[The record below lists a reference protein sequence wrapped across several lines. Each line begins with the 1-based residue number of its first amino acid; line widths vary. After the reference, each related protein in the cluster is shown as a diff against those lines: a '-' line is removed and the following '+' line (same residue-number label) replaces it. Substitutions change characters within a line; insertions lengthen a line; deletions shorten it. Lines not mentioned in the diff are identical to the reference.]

1 MTLSS
6 IRVVFFSV
14 ACLSFVAGC
23 DSKKKDEAAEAPPA
37 ASIEKTGD
45 INLVQVKHSE
55 RFGLT
60 TVTERKSGSTLNVTG
75 AVFPDVSRTIP
86 VISLANGRVVDTFVR
101 LGDTVKKGQLL
112 MEVQS
117 TDVSGAFAVYL
128 KASNDERLARVQYD
142 RAKLL
147 FDKGAVSKAQMETA
161 ENAELD
167 AKTDLNA
174 AEMQLKVLGV
184 DKANPSAAAKIYA
197 PVSGVIIG
205 QNVTSSGAAGVA
217 LSGSSTAFTIAD
229 LSHVWIVCDVFEGD
243 LATVRLGETAEIRL
257 TAYPDKVLTGIVSDI
272 GAVLDPLTR
281 TAKVRIQV
289 DNSARTMRV
298 GMFAT
303 ATLHG
308 QKAET
313 RMVVPASAVLHLQ
326 DRDWVYVPLGNGQ
339 FRRTE
344 VRAGAMVDG
353 GGQEIVSGLG
363 AGQQVIAKALDLQNS
378 AAQE

>member
-1 MTLSS
+1 MTVRGIGVAL
-6 IRVVFFSV
+6 FSLV
-14 ACLSFVAGC
+14 CLGSMAGC
-23 DSKKKDEAAEAPPA
+23 NGKKKDEAAEAPPK
-37 ASIEKTGD
+37 ASVEKAGD
-45 INLVQVKHSE
+45 INLVQVKHAE
-55 RFGLT
+55 RFALA
-60 TVTERKSGSTLNVTG
+60 TVTEQMAASSLNVTG
-75 AVFPDVSRTIP
+75 SVQPDVSRTIP
-86 VISLANGRVVDTFVR
+86 VISLANGRVVDTFAR

-128 KASNDERLARVQYD
+128 KAANDERLARIQYE
-142 RAKLL
+142 RAKTLY
-147 FDKGAVSKAQMETA
+147 DKGAIAKAQLESA
-161 ENAELD
+161 ENSQMD

-174 AEMQLKVLGV
+174 AEQQLKVLGV
-184 DKANPSAAAKIYA
+184 DKANPSAAVKVYA
-197 PVSGVIIG
+197 PASGVIIA
-205 QNVTSSGAAGVA
+205 QNVTSAGAAGVT

-229 LSHVWIVCDVFEGD
+229 LSHVWIVCDVFEAD
-243 LATVRLGETAEIRL
+243 LAKVRIGQAAEVRL
-257 TAYPDKVLTGIVSDI
+257 TAYPEKVVTGTVSDI
-272 GAVLDPLTR
+272 GAVLDPTTR

-289 DNSARTMRV
+289 NNSARTMRV

-326 DRDWVYVPLGNGQ
+326 DRDWVFVPLGDGQ

-344 VRAGAMVDG
+344 VRGAAMVDG
-353 GGQEIVSGLG
+353 GGQEIMSGLSV
-363 AGQQVIAKALDLQNS
+363 GQQVIAKALDLQNS

>member
-1 MTLSS
+1 MKVRGIGVAL
-6 IRVVFFSV
+6 FSLV
-14 ACLSFVAGC
+14 CLGSMAGC
-23 DSKKKDEAAEAPPA
+23 NGKKKDEAAEAPPK
-37 ASIEKTGD
+37 ASVEKAGD
-45 INLVQVKHSE
+45 INLVQVKHAE
-55 RFGLT
+55 RFALA
-60 TVTERKSGSTLNVTG
+60 TVTEQMAASLLNVTG
-75 AVFPDVSRTIP
+75 SVQPDVSRTIP
-86 VISLANGRVVDTFVR
+86 VISLANGRVVDTFAR

-117 TDVSGAFAVYL
+117 TDVSGGFAVYL
-128 KASNDERLARVQYD
+128 KASNDERLARTQYE
-142 RAKLL
+142 RAKTLYE
-147 FDKGAVSKAQMETA
+147 KGAIAKAQMESA
-161 ENAELD
+161 ENSELD

-174 AEMQLKVLGV
+174 AEQQLKVLGV
-184 DKANPSAAAKIYA
+184 DKANPSAAVKVYA
-197 PVSGVIIG
+197 PASGVIIA
-205 QNVTSSGAAGVA
+205 QNVTSAGAAGVT

-229 LSHVWIVCDVFEGD
+229 LSHVWIVCDVFEAD
-243 LATVRLGETAEIRL
+243 LAKVRIGQVAEVRL
-257 TAYPDKVLTGIVSDI
+257 TAYPEKVVTGTVSDI
-272 GAVLDPLTR
+272 GAVLDPTTR

-326 DRDWVYVPLGNGQ
+326 DRDWVFVPLGGGQ

-344 VRAGAMVDG
+344 VRGAAMVDG
-353 GGQEIVSGLG
+353 GGQEILSGLG
-363 AGQQVIAKALDLQNS
+363 VGQQVIAKALDLQNS

>member
-1 MTLSS
+1 MTVRGIGVAL
-6 IRVVFFSV
+6 FSLV
-14 ACLSFVAGC
+14 CLGSMAGC
-23 DSKKKDEAAEAPPA
+23 NGKKKDEAAEAPPK
-37 ASIEKTGD
+37 ASVEKAGD
-45 INLVQVKHSE
+45 INLVQVKHAE
-55 RFGLT
+55 RFALA
-60 TVTERKSGSTLNVTG
+60 TVTEQMAASSLNVTG
-75 AVFPDVSRTIP
+75 SVQPDVSRTIP
-86 VISLANGRVVDTFVR
+86 VISLANGRVVDTFAR

-128 KASNDERLARVQYD
+128 KAANDERLARIQYE
-142 RAKLL
+142 RAKTLY
-147 FDKGAVSKAQMETA
+147 DKGAIAKAQLESA
-161 ENAELD
+161 ENSQMD

-174 AEMQLKVLGV
+174 AEQQLKVLGV
-184 DKANPSAAAKIYA
+184 DKANPSAAVKVYA
-197 PVSGVIIG
+197 PASGVIIA
-205 QNVTSSGAAGVA
+205 QNVTSAGAAGVT

-229 LSHVWIVCDVFEGD
+229 LSHVWIVCDVFEAD
-243 LATVRLGETAEIRL
+243 LAKVRIGQAAEVRL
-257 TAYPDKVLTGIVSDI
+257 TAYPEKVVTGTVSDI
-272 GAVLDPLTR
+272 GAVLDPTTR

-289 DNSARTMRV
+289 NNSARTMRV

-326 DRDWVYVPLGNGQ
+326 DRDWVFVPLGDGQ

-344 VRAGAMVDG
+344 VRGAAMVDG
-353 GGQEIVSGLG
+353 GGQEIMSGLG
-363 AGQQVIAKALDLQNS
+363 VGQQVIAKALDLQNS

>member
-6 IRVVFFSV
+6 IRVIFFSL
-14 ACLSFVAGC
+14 ACLSFLAGC
-23 DSKKKDEAAEAPPA
+23 DGKKKDEAAEAPPK
-37 ASIEKTGD
+37 ASVEKAGD
-45 INLVQVKHSE
+45 INLVQVKHAE

-60 TVTERKSGSTLNVTG
+60 TVTERKAGSTLNVTG

-147 FDKGAVSKAQMETA
+147 FDKGAISKAQMETA
-161 ENAELD
+161 ENGELD

-184 DKANPSAAAKIYA
+184 DKANPSAAVKVYA
-197 PVSGVIIG
+197 PASGVIIS
-205 QNVTSSGAAGVA
+205 QNVTSAGAAGVA

-229 LSHVWIVCDVFEGD
+229 LSHIWIVCDVFEGD
-243 LATVRLGETAEIRL
+243 LSTVRLGQTAEIRL
-257 TAYPDKVLTGIVSDI
+257 TAYPDKVLNGTVSDI
-272 GAVLDPLTR
+272 GAVLDPTTR

-344 VRAGAMVDG
+344 VHAGVMVDG